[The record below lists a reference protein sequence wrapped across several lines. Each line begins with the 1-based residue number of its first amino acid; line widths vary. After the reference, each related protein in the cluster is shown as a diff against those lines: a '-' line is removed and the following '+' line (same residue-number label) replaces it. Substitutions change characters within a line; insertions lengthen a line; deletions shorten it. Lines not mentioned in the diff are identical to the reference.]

1 MELQN
6 RIETRRHPR
15 FKLDA
20 NLKIRSRTQGL
31 LSGYALD
38 ISESGMSAMLVVEV
52 LTGEIVDLDFELPL
66 GPISVR
72 ALVRERNAFRYGFQF
87 VQPNP
92 AHRLIAA
99 ACGVLPPCD

>member
-1 MELQN
+1 MDVQN
-6 RIETRRHPR
+6 QTETRRHPR

-52 LTGEIVDLDFELPL
+52 STGEIVDLDFELTL
-66 GPISVR
+66 GPVSIR
-72 ALVRERNAFRYGFQF
+72 AVVRERNAFRYGFQF

-92 AHRLIAA
+92 AHRLIVE
-99 ACGVLPPCD
+99 ACGTLPPCN